1 MWLRAT
7 SKLGPFS
14 IARDAG
20 HKTVP
25 AYAGVPAYAVLG
37 RPELQPQ
44 EPGEEH
50 LPIDLGRG
58 DVPTVGDYLYL
69 APRHVS
75 PAVNNFDHTLLVVD
89 GTITGV
95 ERVTACSRE
104 APVVF

>member
-14 IARDAG
+14 ITRDAG

-44 EPGEEH
+44 EPSEEH
-50 LPIDLGRG
+50 LPFDVGWGRHAHG
-58 DVPTVGDYLYL
+58 RRLSL
-69 APRHVS
+69 ILRHVTF
-75 PAVNNFDHTLLVVD
+75 PPRR
-89 GTITGV
+89 TISIM
-95 ERVTACSRE
+95 R
-104 APVVF
+104 